1 MAQASA
7 DVLMTFA
14 ATGQD
19 QVTGAMN
26 KVQSHYEKTSKSV
39 NKTSKSMENQFRL
52 IRGGLGQMGHQ
63 VQDIAVQLQMGQNAL
78 LVFGQQGSQ
87 IASLMGPNGAIIG
100 AFLAVGAA
108 LGTTFLPALFE
119 SGKAAEELAEKI
131 EKVASKTEM
140 LTQTQLAAL
149 AVKFAQDLEEQ
160 KEALV
165 DQQKELES
173 EIRLIDQYNKQLT
186 LVKEGSAKFDQVTE
200 SIKDVEGRTIIA
212 RGEVEQLNTEITD
225 TEEKLAVI
233 RAGGNPFFDTETGAK
248 QAKTELSDLY
258 RQVTAIQESLMQP
271 KTEFGAL
278 GAGVIKDLATLE
290 MALEAG
296 AISQEQYN
304 QTEIARLEKYSDD
317 VIALNE
323 KRFKNIQRLTADNE
337 KQIAAMQEQA
347 EQERLDK
354 QMANFEYEQV
364 LIENNLQRAKEKAKE
379 LTEAYKVE
387 QKRRQE
393 ISMAEQNVQSMAL
406 SSLQSTVG
414 MAASLFKEG
423 TAAQK
428 AAYLAQQA
436 LAIAT
441 TIINT
446 ETASAAALA
455 PPPIGLGPVAGL
467 PYSNVIRA
475 AGYASA
481 AMIAGQTLAS
491 FEGGGF
497 TGYGARAGG
506 MDGKGGRL
514 AMLHPN
520 ETVIDHT
527 KDKTKQQQAV
537 PVNVNFNIQAND
549 TRGFDRLLAER
560 RGAIVSL
567 INQALNERGR
577 ASLGRV

>member
-100 AFLAVGAA
+100 ALLAVGAA
-108 LGTTFLPALFE
+108 LGTTFLPALFD

-131 EKVASKTEM
+131 EQAASKTEL
-140 LTQTQLAAL
+140 LTQSQLAAL

-160 KEALV
+160 KEALA

-173 EIRLIDQYNKQLT
+173 ELNLLDQYNRQLT
-186 LVKEGSAKFDQVTE
+186 IVKEGSAKFDQVTE
-200 SIKDVEGRTIIA
+200 SIKEVQDRTTLA
-212 RGEVEQLNTEITD
+212 TGEIEQLNTEISD
-225 TEEKLAVI
+225 TEEKLSI
-233 RAGGNPFFDTETGAK
+233 IKAGGNPFFDAEAGAK
-248 QAKTELSDLY
+248 QAKREVQDLY
-258 RQVTAIQESLMQP
+258 DRVTAIQQATMRPQ
-271 KTEFGAL
+271 TEFDLL
-278 GAGVIKDLATLE
+278 GADLAADLATLQD
-290 MALEAG
+290 ALDAG
-296 AISQEQYN
+296 SIAQDQYN
-304 QTEIARLEKYSDD
+304 QTELARLEQYSND
-317 VIALNE
+317 VIALND
-323 KRFKNIQRLTADNE
+323 KRFKNIQRLTEDNE
-337 KQIAAMQEQA
+337 RMLLQIKK
-347 EQERLDK
+347 DK
-354 QMANFEYEQV
+354 E
-364 LIENNLQRAKEKAKE
+364 KE
-379 LTEAYKVE
+379 LTDALKEE
-387 QKRRQE
+387 QKKRE
-393 ISMAEQNVQSMAL
+393 DISKAETSVRMGALNAL
-406 SSLQSTVG
+406 SSTVG

-428 AAYLAQQA
+428 AAFLAQQA

-455 PPPIGLGPVAGL
+455 PPPIGLGPVLGL
-467 PYSNVIRA
+467 PYSQVIRG
-475 AGYASA
+475 AGYTSA
-481 AMIAGQTLAS
+481 ALIGAQTVAS

-497 TGYGARAGG
+497 TGFGARAGG
-506 MDGKGGRL
+506 IDNKGGRL
-514 AMLHPN
+514 AVLHPN
-520 ETVIDHT
+520 ETVLDHT
-527 KDKTKQQQAV
+527 KGQGQGITIINNVDASGGSDVDQKIVAAMEVTSQQTVKQ
-537 PVNVNFNIQAND
+537 IQD
-549 TRGFDRLLAER
+549 LLR
-560 RGAIVSL
+560 RQRMI
-567 INQALNERGR
+567 
-577 ASLGRV
+577 

>member
-100 AFLAVGAA
+100 ALLAVGAA
-108 LGTTFLPALFE
+108 LGTTFLPALFD

-131 EKVASKTEM
+131 EQAASKTEM
-140 LTQTQLAAL
+140 LTQSQLAAL

-160 KEALV
+160 KEALA

-173 EIRLIDQYNKQLT
+173 ELNLLDQYNRQLT
-186 LVKEGSAKFDQVTE
+186 IVKEGSAKFDQVTE
-200 SIKDVEGRTIIA
+200 SIKEVQDRTTLA
-212 RGEVEQLNTEITD
+212 TGEIEQLNTEISD
-225 TEEKLAVI
+225 TEEKLSI
-233 RAGGNPFFDTETGAK
+233 IKAGGNPFFDAEAGAK
-248 QAKTELSDLY
+248 QAKREVQDLY
-258 RQVTAIQESLMQP
+258 DRVTAIQQATMRPQ
-271 KTEFGAL
+271 TEFDLL
-278 GAGVIKDLATLE
+278 GADLAADLATLQD
-290 MALEAG
+290 ALDAG
-296 AISQEQYN
+296 AIAQDQYN
-304 QTEIARLEKYSDD
+304 QTELARLEQYSND
-317 VIALNE
+317 VIALND
-323 KRFKNIQRLTADNE
+323 KRFKNIQRLTEDNE
-337 KQIAAMQEQA
+337 RMLLQIKK
-347 EQERLDK
+347 DK
-354 QMANFEYEQV
+354 E
-364 LIENNLQRAKEKAKE
+364 KE
-379 LTEAYKVE
+379 LTDALKEE
-387 QKRRQE
+387 QKKRE
-393 ISMAEQNVQSMAL
+393 DISKAETSVRMGALNAL
-406 SSLQSTVG
+406 SSTVG

-428 AAYLAQQA
+428 AAFLAQQA

-455 PPPIGLGPVAGL
+455 PPPIGLGPVLGL
-467 PYSNVIRA
+467 PYSQVIRG
-475 AGYASA
+475 AGYTSA
-481 AMIAGQTLAS
+481 ALIGAQTVAS

-497 TGYGARAGG
+497 TGFGARAGG
-506 MDGKGGRL
+506 IDNKGGRL
-514 AMLHPN
+514 AVLHPN
-520 ETVIDHT
+520 ETVLDHT
-527 KDKTKQQQAV
+527 KGQGQGITIINNVDASGGSDVDQKIVAAMEITSQQTVKQVQDLLRRQ
-537 PVNVNFNIQAND
+537 
-549 TRGFDRLLAER
+549 RL
-560 RGAIVSL
+560 V
-567 INQALNERGR
+567 
-577 ASLGRV
+577 

>member
-119 SGKAAEELAEKI
+119 SGKAAEELGDKI
-131 EKVASKTEM
+131 EKVATKTKT
-140 LTQTQLAAL
+140 LTKAQLEFL
-149 AVKFAQDLEEQ
+149 AVQYAKKIQEQ
-160 KEALV
+160 KEQIDSATDSISGFSRQAMLA
-165 DQQKELES
+165 QKEM
-173 EIRLIDQYNKQLT
+173 QY
-186 LVKEGSAKFDQVTE
+186 VDEGSAAFVTAKNRVQE
-200 SIKDVEGRTIIA
+200 MDENTKKATAEIELLNSEMEDNAKKLETIK
-212 RGEVEQLNTEITD
+212 
-225 TEEKLAVI
+225 
-233 RAGGNPFFDTETGAK
+233 AGGNPFFDTEKGAK
-248 QAKTELSDLY
+248 EANKELTDLY
-258 RQVTAIQESLMQP
+258 RKVTAIQESLMQP
-271 KTEFGAL
+271 KTEFDAL

-304 QTEIARLEKYSDD
+304 QTEIARLEKYADD
-317 VIALNE
+317 VVKLNE
-323 KRFKNIQRLTADNE
+323 KRFKNIQRLTEDNE
-337 KQIAAMQEQA
+337 KQIAAIQEQA

-364 LIENNLQRAKEKAKE
+364 LIENNLQRAKDKAKE
-379 LTEAYKVE
+379 LTDAYKLE

-393 ISMAEQNVQSMAL
+393 ISMAEQNVQAMAL

-497 TGYGARAGG
+497 TGFGARAGG

-527 KDKTKQQQAV
+527 KQKSSKSEPV
-537 PVNVNFNIQAND
+537 PVNVNFTIQAND
-549 TRGFDRLLAER
+549 TRGFDRLLSER

-567 INQALNERGR
+567 INQALNDRGR
-577 ASLGRV
+577 SSLGRV